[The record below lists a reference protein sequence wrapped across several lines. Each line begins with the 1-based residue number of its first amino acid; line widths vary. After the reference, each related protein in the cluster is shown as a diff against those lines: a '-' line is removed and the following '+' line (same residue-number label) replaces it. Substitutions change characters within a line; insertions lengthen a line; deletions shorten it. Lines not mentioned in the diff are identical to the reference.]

1 MLVTAAVGALP
12 ILTLLLIMG
21 GVAKLF
27 TAGDDGGGQGTI
39 SRLGPAV
46 LVPERFRKA
55 AMLACAVGEFALVA
69 GQLAADLAVARL
81 LTVALFAISTY
92 VLWDLRR
99 RRPDVGCGCFGEVSS
114 APVGLRSLARTAVLT
129 AMAAAVAVADVGVAD
144 LIAGVSWTAAAWAA
158 GYLALLLALSPEVEE
173 IVSRLRHRAPCEER
187 PAPPGRA
194 LSRLRSSAA
203 WRTHVAALESVEPYD
218 SWRELCWRF
227 FVFPGQ
233 GGAEV
238 VFAVYLSGRRPT
250 IRVAVVGQDGNP
262 VEPLAESIAVSAT
275 R

>member
-1 MLVTAAVGALP
+1 MLVTAAVAALP

-27 TAGDDGGGQGTI
+27 TAGDDGGGQDTL

-69 GQLAADLAVARL
+69 GQLAADLVVARL
-81 LTVALFAISTY
+81 LTVAFFAISTY

-114 APVGLRSLARTAVLT
+114 TPVGLRSVARTAVLT
-129 AMAAAVAVADVGVAD
+129 GMAVAVAAADVGVAD
-144 LIAGVSWTAAAWAA
+144 LVAGVSWTAAAWAA

-173 IVSRLRHRAPCEER
+173 IMSRLRHRAPCEER
-187 PAPPGRA
+187 PVPPGRA
-194 LSRLRSSAA
+194 LARLKASTA
-203 WRTHVAALESVEPYD
+203 WRTHAAVLESGEPDD

-233 GGAEV
+233 GGADV
-238 VFAVYLSGRRPT
+238 VFAVHLSGRRPT
-250 IRVAVVGQDGNP
+250 VRVAVVGQDGNP
-262 VEPLAESIAVSAT
+262 IEPLAESIAVSAT